1 MLDNRIYTF
10 LAVCQ
15 EMNFTRAA
23 KKLHIT
29 QPAVSQH
36 IQYIERYYGVH
47 AFRFEGKKLSL
58 TPEGDLLRS
67 ALLTMKNNEESLKT
81 SLSKSTGQIS
91 PLRLGATLTAGSF
104 LLAEPLAR
112 LFRRWP
118 DLPLS
123 VTVKNTA
130 DLLAQ
135 IDDGSLDFALLEGNF
150 SKASYSYLVYLREP
164 FIPVCGPDLLFQM
177 KCMQKEKGLPLSLE
191 QLTGQRLLLRES
203 GSGTRMIL
211 EQILE
216 ERGLFVSDFKNKAEI
231 ENMQAIKDLVAAGC
245 GITFLYKSA
254 VRRELCD
261 GTICEI
267 PIENLWLEHEI
278 SVVWQKN
285 RLFQN
290 QVTQAVKEAFGPGFG
305 EELA

>member
-1 MLDNRIYTF
+1 MLDNRIHTI

-23 KKLHIT
+23 RKLHIT

-47 AFRFEGKKLSL
+47 AFRFEGKKLFL
-58 TPEGDLLRS
+58 TPEGKLLRS
-67 ALLTMKNNEESLKT
+67 ALLTMKNNEDSLKT
-81 SLSKSTGQIS
+81 ALCGSASQLP
-91 PLRLGATLTAGSF
+91 PLHLGATLTAGSF
-104 LLAEPLAR
+104 LLAAPLAR
-112 LFRRWP
+112 LFHRWP
-118 DLPLS
+118 DLPLT

-130 DLLAQ
+130 ELLAQ

-164 FIPVCGPDLLFQM
+164 FIPVCGPGILSHIKQM
-177 KCMQKEKGLPLSLE
+177 TNKKNLPLSLE

-216 ERGLFVSDFKNKAEI
+216 ERGLFVSDFKNTAEI
-231 ENMQAIKDLVAAGC
+231 ENMQAIKELVAADC

-285 RLFQN
+285 RLFEKR
-290 QVTQAVKEAFGPGFG
+290 VSEVIEEAFGSGSG
-305 EELA
+305 EN

>member
-1 MLDNRIYTF
+1 
-10 LAVCQ
+10 
-15 EMNFTRAA
+15 
-23 KKLHIT
+23 
-29 QPAVSQH
+29 
-36 IQYIERYYGVH
+36 
-47 AFRFEGKKLSL
+47 
-58 TPEGDLLRS
+58 
-67 ALLTMKNNEESLKT
+67 
-81 SLSKSTGQIS
+81 
-91 PLRLGATLTAGSF
+91 
-104 LLAEPLAR
+104 
-112 LFRRWP
+112 
-118 DLPLS
+118 
-123 VTVKNTA
+123 
-130 DLLAQ
+130 
-135 IDDGSLDFALLEGNF
+135 
-150 SKASYSYLVYLREP
+150 
-164 FIPVCGPDLLFQM
+164 PVCGPDLLFPM
-177 KCMQKEKGLPLSLE
+177 KCIQKEKGLPLSLE

-254 VRRELCD
+254 VQRELCD